1 MVTKLPGRAS
11 HTEKEKNLTHSP
23 SWIGRASWGPGVVRE
38 ASERGRTPRHNSYS
52 SGMFCG
58 VLAPEDAL
66 WAAPAP
72 WSRGHRQEASGSLY
86 HRGRSLWPHRPLLS
100 PPLPSLSPRRELT
113 SSEPDTMQAPNER
126 PLMFGFCPSPLMFL
140 PLQACGGA
148 RVSRMPPGAK
158 KRMSW
163 KGEWAR
169 AAGTHRA
176 PGEGV
181 GPGPVT
187 WRAGRLAHGRGL
199 LLPQTPALTSKRTCW
214 VLPQR
219 PASPWATRTISR
231 RNSPSG
237 LRQKV
242 REAPS

>member
-100 PPLPSLSPRRELT
+100 PPCPPSLPAGSSPAQSRTQCKHRMNGPSCLDSAPHPSCFFLSRHVVGPECPECPQEPRRGCPGKGNGPERRGHTVLLGKAW
-113 SSEPDTMQAPNER
+113 AP
-126 PLMFGFCPSPLMFL
+126 
-140 PLQACGGA
+140 A
-148 RVSRMPPGAK
+148 R
-158 KRMSW
+158 
-163 KGEWAR
+163 
-169 AAGTHRA
+169 
-176 PGEGV
+176 
-181 GPGPVT
+181 
-187 WRAGRLAHGRGL
+187 
-199 LLPQTPALTSKRTCW
+199 
-214 VLPQR
+214 
-219 PASPWATRTISR
+219 
-231 RNSPSG
+231 
-237 LRQKV
+237 
-242 REAPS
+242 